1 MQLRVKDAAAEGC
14 LVPAVYESAVGTFET
29 CRLHRAMSAFESNPE
44 DTCSHWVLLSLTRNR
59 PQTYKVPAGPARFH
73 SDLDYQLAAAIV
85 YQFWLVGAGGN
96 GGWGRAKPIVPGG
109 ASMLALRVST
119 SCNVVR
125 NAAITAIT
133 KAVAKIAN
141 TVRWVFIIDPPAST
155 DLAVG
160 WPRFLPREGNFSRP
174 HHRLQSRCDPSG
186 YPSRRSNSCLLTA

>member
-1 MQLRVKDAAAEGC
+1 VNGARSLLRMT
-14 LVPAVYESAVGTFET
+14 GTD
-29 CRLHRAMSAFESNPE
+29 LK
-44 DTCSHWVLLSLTRNR
+44 LTRC
-59 PQTYKVPAGPARFH
+59 QQARHDFIQIW
-73 SDLDYQLAAAIV
+73 DYQLAAAIV

-119 SCNVVR
+119 CCNVVR
-125 NAAITAIT
+125 NAAITVIT

-160 WPRFLPREGNFSRP
+160 WPRFLPREGNFFEAASSTSVALRP
-174 HHRLQSRCDPSG
+174 ERISEQAVEFLFANGIALARALFDPS
-186 YPSRRSNSCLLTA
+186 SI